1 MEIKNIIRE
10 EMYKALKNHDNLQ
23 KKIYSLALDVIL
35 KEEKNKKQ
43 ELSNDEVIVLLQK
56 EIKQYKET
64 KEYAEKTNSDTI
76 IQECDMAINLLN
88 TFIPQQMSLEEIQK
102 YVINIMN
109 KQQLEKNIKNKGVLM
124 KSCSSLKGKANMSD
138 VSKIVDSILK

>member
-23 KKIYSLALDVIL
+23 KKIYSLALDIIL
-35 KEEKNKKQ
+35 KEEKNKKH
-43 ELSNDEVIVLLQK
+43 ELSNDEIVVLLQK

-64 KEYAEKTNSDTI
+64 KEYAVKTNSDTI
-76 IQECDMAINLLN
+76 IQECDMAIRLLN
-88 TFIPQQMSLEEIQK
+88 TFISQQMSLEEIQK

-109 KQQLEKNIKNKGVLM
+109 EQQLEKNIKNKGILM
-124 KSCSSLKGKANMSD
+124 KNCSSLKGKANMSD
-138 VSKIVDSILK
+138 VSKIVDSLLK

>member
-10 EMYKALKNHDNLQ
+10 EMHKALKNHDNLQ

>member
-76 IQECDMAINLLN
+76 IQECDIAINLLN

-109 KQQLEKNIKNKGVLM
+109 EQQLEKNIKNKGVLM

-138 VSKIVDSILK
+138 VSKIVDSLLK

>member
-1 MEIKNIIRE
+1 MEIKNIVRE

-64 KEYAEKTNSDTI
+64 KEYAEKTNSNTI
-76 IQECDMAINLLN
+76 IQECDIAINLLN

-102 YVINIMN
+102 YVVNIMN
-109 KQQLEKNIKNKGVLM
+109 EQQLEKNIKNKGVLM

-138 VSKIVDSILK
+138 VSKIVDSLLK